1 MATYNTKS
9 YRLVWIVIA
18 SLLILSG
25 YMDAQDANLME
36 RSSVQVAAK

>member
-36 RSSVQVAAK
+36 RASVQVAAK

>member
-1 MATYNTKS
+1 MATYNTESK
-9 YRLVWIVIA
+9 RLVWIVIA

-36 RSSVQVAAK
+36 RIPVQVVTK